1 MMDPLIILQSV
12 VVYATFGLGLY
23 LIAKGKASAIVVFFI
38 LPILWALV
46 AGVPIQQ
53 IPNIVQDGWTM
64 IVSVVLTFLVAGWMA
79 RVFMDNGITETIVR
93 KAVELGGGSP
103 MLTSI
108 SVGGAVFICF
118 LSMFGAS
125 GAIPLGVIAI
135 PALLGMGIS
144 PVLTALIFLMPSVA
158 GMAINPAAQLFSAT
172 IIVGEANV
180 GAVYADTFPVTA
192 MYAAIGFVSFVIFV
206 VYNLKIKKNLRATD
220 GGVPLTMLN
229 GGNKEKIQFKK
240 APWYSLIA
248 VVIPVVLVFLK
259 VPIIPAFMSALVYGL
274 ITAHPPSIRGTMDLF
289 HSSLSQGF
297 KDSAYIVAIQFAVGM
312 IAYLGLREPIFGNL
326 LQSTLG
332 TIVPVDALGIVILF
346 MMLPLVIYRGPLTWF
361 GMGAL
366 TISAIMGVMT
376 ITPLFLWLVTWP
388 ATIFQGV
395 MDPTNSGV
403 CWALGFA
410 KVPEKDYL
418 RKGLVWLWVTWA
430 LVVLV
435 AYFMWPMLGN
445 IY

>member
-1 MMDPLIILQSV
+1 MDPLLILQSV
-12 VVYATFGLGLY
+12 VVYATFGVGLY

-38 LPILWALV
+38 LPVLWALV
-46 AGVPIQQ
+46 AGVPIEG
-53 IPNIVQDGWTM
+53 IPDIFQKGWTM

-79 RVFMDNGITETIVR
+79 RVFMQTGITETIVR

-108 SVGGAVFICF
+108 SVGAAVFICF

-135 PALLGMGIS
+135 PALLGMGIP
-144 PVLTALIFLMPSVA
+144 PVLTSLIFLMPSVA

-172 IIVGEANV
+172 IMVGEDNV
-180 GAVYADTFPVTA
+180 GAVYGDTFPVTA
-192 MYAAIGFVSFVIFV
+192 IMAAIGFISFVIFV
-206 VYNLKIKKNLRATD
+206 VYNLKIRKNLSATD
-220 GGVPLTMLN
+220 GGAPLMMRD
-229 GGNKEKIQFKK
+229 GGNKEKVEYKK

-259 VPIIPAFMSALVYGL
+259 VPIIPAFMAALVYGL
-274 ITAHPPSIRGTMDLF
+274 ITAHPPSIRETMDVF
-289 HSSLSQGF
+289 HSSLSEGF

-312 IAYLGLREPIFGNL
+312 IAYLGLQEPIFGNL
-326 LQSTLG
+326 LKSTLG
-332 TIVPVDALGIVILF
+332 TIVPIDALGIVILF

-388 ATIFQGV
+388 STIFQGV

-403 CWALGFA
+403 CWSLGFS
-410 KVPEKDYL
+410 KTSEKEYL
-418 RKGLVWLWVTWA
+418 KKGLVWLWVTWA
-430 LVVLV
+430 LAVFV
-435 AYFMWPMLGN
+435 AYIMWPILGN
-445 IY
+445 VY